1 MAITVGIGLRHAG
14 LYSIRFSNAVLVV
27 LACIIQT
34 KEKCTCPTSPEEVVK
49 WGMSFQHL
57 SWVRQ
62 TGTCTYQLCLAWG
75 WPAEKTTTG
84 G

>member
-27 LACIIQT
+27 LASSKI
-34 KEKCTCPTSPEEVVK
+34 KNVYLPHLSGRSSEM
-49 WGMSFQHL
+49 GMSFQHL